1 MEQKS
6 VNRTNS
12 NAYTFIFAIVMVV
25 VVGSILAFAAT
36 SLQPTQYENMRQE
49 KMQNILAT
57 VGIETERSEAEGLY
71 RQYITEEI
79 VLDAKGDVR
88 EGVKAFEVDLA
99 KELKRK
105 KEEQNFPLYIADVE
119 GEKYYII
126 PLRGAGLWNA
136 IFGYIA
142 LKDDV
147 NTVKGV
153 VFDHLGETPGLGA
166 EITQVWFQ
174 QRYADE
180 KIFDGSGNLVGIAA
194 PKGAPSTSKDDNRV
208 DAISGATITVD
219 GVTEMISERLEH
231 YLAYFKNQS
240 DVNLPNN

>member
-6 VNRTNS
+6 VNKTNS

-25 VVGSILAFAAT
+25 VVGTILAFAAT

-49 KMQNILAT
+49 KMQSILAT
-57 VGIETERSEAEGLY
+57 VGIETDRAGAEALY
-71 RQYITEEI
+71 KQHIKEEV
-79 VLDAKGDVR
+79 VLDAEGNFR
-88 EGVKAFEVDLA
+88 EGVNAFEIDLA
-99 KELKRK
+99 REIKR
-105 KEEQNFPLYIADVE
+105 EPVEQNFPLYISDVD
-119 GEKYYII
+119 GETFYII

-166 EITQVWFQ
+166 EITQVWFRE
-174 QRYADE
+174 RYADE
-180 KIFDGSGNLVGIAA
+180 KIFDESGNLVGISA

-219 GVTEMISERLEH
+219 GVTDMIHERLQH
-231 YLAYFKNQS
+231 YLPYFESQT
-240 DVNLPNN
+240 DVNVSKN

>member
-6 VNRTNS
+6 VNKTNT
-12 NAYTFIFAIVMVV
+12 NAYTFIFAIIMVI
-25 VVGSILAFAAT
+25 VVGTILAFAAT

-57 VGIETERSEAEGLY
+57 VGIETDRAGAEELY
-71 RQYITEEI
+71 RRYITEEV
-79 VLDAKGDVR
+79 VLDTEGNFREDVN
-88 EGVKAFEVDLA
+88 AFEIDLA
-99 KELKRK
+99 REIKR
-105 KEEQNFPLYIADVE
+105 EPAEQNFPLYIAEVD
-119 GEKYYII
+119 GEKFYII

-174 QRYADE
+174 ERYADE

-208 DAISGATITVD
+208 DSISGATITVD
-219 GVTEMISERLEH
+219 GVSDMISERLQH
-231 YLAYFKNQS
+231 YLPYFESQTN
-240 DVNLPNN
+240 VNVSNN

>member
-1 MEQKS
+1 MEEKS
-6 VNRTNS
+6 VNKTNS

-25 VVGSILAFAAT
+25 VVGTVLAFAAT

-57 VGIETERSEAEGLY
+57 VGIETDRAGAEALY
-71 RQYITEEI
+71 RKHITEEI
-79 VLDAKGDVR
+79 VIDMDGNVR
-88 EGVKAFEVDLA
+88 EGVSAFEVDLSREIRREA
-99 KELKRK
+99 K
-105 KEEQNFPLYIADVE
+105 EQNFPLYVSDVD

-136 IFGYIA
+136 IFGYVS

-166 EITQVWFQ
+166 EITKEWF
-174 QRYADE
+174 RERFADE
-180 KIFDGSGNLVGIAA
+180 KIMDGSGNFIGISVV
-194 PKGAPSTSKDDNRV
+194 KGNPSTSKDDNRV
-208 DAISGATITVD
+208 DAISGATITTD
-219 GVTEMISERLEH
+219 GVSDMIKERLEH
-231 YLAYFKNQS
+231 YLPYFEGQTN
-240 DVNLPNN
+240 VNVSNN

>member
-6 VNRTNS
+6 VNKTNT
-12 NAYTFIFAIVMVV
+12 NAYTFIFAIVMVI
-25 VVGSILAFAAT
+25 VVGTILAYAAT

-57 VGIETERSEAEGLY
+57 VGIETDRAGAEELY
-71 RQYITEEI
+71 RKYIKEEV
-79 VLDAKGDVR
+79 VLDIEGNFREDVN
-88 EGVKAFEVDLA
+88 AFEIDLA
-99 KELKRK
+99 REIKREK
-105 KEEQNFPLYIADVE
+105 TEQDFPLYIADVD
-119 GEKYYII
+119 GETFYII

-142 LKDDV
+142 LKDDI

-166 EITQVWFQ
+166 EITQVWFRE
-174 QRYADE
+174 RYADE
-180 KIFDGSGNLVGIAA
+180 KIFDENGSLVGISA
-194 PKGAPSTSKDDNRV
+194 PKGSPSTSKDDNRV

-219 GVTEMISERLEH
+219 GVTDMIYERLQH
-231 YLAYFKNQS
+231 YLPYFESQTN
-240 DVNLPNN
+240 VNVSNN